1 VINNAVIID
10 AVRTPL
16 ARNGGALAPLAPAD
30 LAAPVIKHLYDACPQ
45 PDLLRD
51 VVLGHAFGRVGLGRD
66 ALAAAG
72 VPFEV
77 PAMSLERG
85 RASGLSAIDYA
96 ADKLVSVNNP
106 GYAIAGGVESGS
118 QANARTSPLMAEAAN
133 TIADE
138 FRITGEQRQAY
149 YDRSHQ
155 RFAASVAQHLFADEI
170 VPVADVTT
178 DDPVSPGSDLSIVD
192 DGAAAVLL
200 VDGATH
206 RRARRPGLRVTAS
219 ATFGCDPA
227 RVGWSIVPAIE
238 KVLYS
243 TRLKLEQFDV
253 IEFDEAFAANVLA
266 ACSALRIDDAKIC
279 RQGGS
284 LAYGHPW
291 GASGAVVMTR
301 LFTQLVR
308 QDAGR
313 FGLAAVSAGSGQGI
327 AMVVERC

>member
-1 VINNAVIID
+1 MINNAVIID

-16 ARNGGALAPLAPAD
+16 ARNGGALAQLAPAE
-30 LAAPVIKHLYDACPQ
+30 LAAPVIRHLYDACPQ
-45 PDLLRD
+45 PELLRD
-51 VVLGHAFGRVGLGRD
+51 VVLGHAFGQVGLGRD
-66 ALAAAG
+66 ALVAAG

-85 RASGLSAIDYA
+85 RASGLSAIDYS

-118 QANARTSPLMAEAAN
+118 LANAPVSPSMADAASLL
-133 TIADE
+133 ADE
-138 FRITGEQRQAY
+138 YHITREQRLAY
-149 YDRSHQ
+149 AERSRK
-155 RFAASVAQHLFADEI
+155 RFAASAAKGLFTDEI
-170 VPVADVTT
+170 VPVAGVSV
-178 DDPVSPGSDLSIVD
+178 DDPVAPGSDLSLVD
-192 DGAAAVLL
+192 DGAAAVLM
-200 VDGATH
+200 VDGSTH

-253 IEFDEAFAANVLA
+253 IEFDEAFAANILA
-266 ACSALRIDDAKIC
+266 ACAALRIDDERVC
-279 RQGGS
+279 RQGGA
-284 LAYGHPW
+284 LAMGHPW

-308 QDAGR
+308 QDGGR

>member
-1 VINNAVIID
+1 MINNAVIID
-10 AVRTPL
+10 AVRSPL
-16 ARNGGALAPLAPAD
+16 AHNGGALAAVHPAD
-30 LAAPVIKHLYDACPQ
+30 LAAPVIRHLYDACPQ
-45 PDLLRD
+45 PELLRD

-66 ALAAAG
+66 ALTAAG
-72 VPFEV
+72 IPVEV

-96 ADKLVSVNNP
+96 ADKLVAVNNP

-118 QANARTSPLMAEAAN
+118 LADAPLNPSMADAAN
-133 TIADE
+133 VIAE
-138 FRITGEQRQAY
+138 EYHISREQRQAY
-149 YDRSHQ
+149 LARSHE
-155 RFAASVAQHLFADEI
+155 RFAAARAKGMFDAEI
-170 VPVADVTT
+170 VPVAGVSA
-178 DDPVSPGSDLSIVD
+178 DDPVEAGTDLSVVD

-219 ATFGCDPA
+219 ATFGCDPS
-227 RVGWSIVPAIE
+227 RVGWSIIPAIE

-253 IEFDEAFAANVLA
+253 IEFDEAYAANVLA
-266 ACSALRIDDAKIC
+266 ACSALRIDDSRVC
-279 RQGGS
+279 RQGGA
-284 LAYGHPW
+284 LALGHPW
-291 GASGAVVMTR
+291 GASGAVVMAR

-308 QDAGR
+308 QDGGR